1 MDSITLAQKNNFFK
15 RHKLALIAS
24 FIVGLIALAPHIIF
38 PLQLGKEYKGIYM
51 MQTANETEY
60 LARIKEVTEGNW
72 KLGSVPFYE
81 YKNNP
86 PLMAPNVL
94 DFLYAGA
101 HFISGISISNLVIA
115 SKLFL
120 PPLFFF
126 LIYFLIRQLTR
137 SKELLSNKINAIA
150 GGLLIVL
157 GYDLVDYGSLISYIR
172 GVNSPSDFLLWTRP
186 INPILGGML
195 IFGFL
200 LIFWKL
206 YKNDNGGRKS
216 AYLIFSA
223 GLLFALA
230 IMSYFFSWGI
240 ILSFLAVFGLF
251 SLFLKNWL
259 LLKRI
264 VSIAFLGI
272 LFSAPYL
279 YNIYLAAKNPLYKES
294 AIRTGIFYG
303 RELFLNKFLILALL
317 IFAAVSLFVFYA
329 QKKNKEN
336 LFFFKE
342 KWWLVCLAIITCGF
356 IALNQQLLTGQT
368 VWPYH
373 FVQYTIPLGITALFA
388 TLYNFSFYSYGFRR
402 AWMSIIFIAIT
413 APLSFGSYTQ
423 SMAYKNNFE
432 NYKEKQ
438 KYAEVF
444 EWINSNTKEDCVIL
458 TSERLFLTKA
468 LTIYTKCDTY
478 LSDFAS
484 FVIPTERLWHNYL
497 VYLRII
503 GIGAEEID
511 KYVEEKNED
520 ILTYLYAAEPMA
532 KPEFLIEN
540 KKISLKVV
548 DDYKEFLKKDF
559 LEEVKKYNVTY
570 LMTEKNDN
578 KIFSNALRIVYKDDN
593 LALFEF

>member
-1 MDSITLAQKNNFFK
+1 MAQKNNFFK

-86 PLMAPNVL
+86 SLMAPNVL

-157 GYDLVDYGSLISYIR
+157 GYDLVDYGSLISYIG
-172 GVNSPSDFLLWTRP
+172 GVSSPSDFLLWTRP

-200 LIFWKL
+200 LVFWKL
-206 YKNDNGGRKS
+206 YKNETADRKS
-216 AYLIFSA
+216 KYLILSA
-223 GLLFALA
+223 SLLFALA

-251 SLFLKNWL
+251 SLFFKNWL

-317 IFAAVSLFVFYA
+317 IFLTVSFLVFYRR
-329 QKKNKEN
+329 KKEAPHN
-336 LFFFKE
+336 FFKE
-342 KWWLVCLAIITCGF
+342 KWWLVCLAMITCGF

-373 FVQYTIPLGITALFA
+373 FVQYTIPLSITAIFVA
-388 TLYNFSFYSYGFRR
+388 LYNLSLYGG
-402 AWMSIIFIAIT
+402 IFKKTWIAISFV
-413 APLSFGSYTQ
+413 AIAGSLSFGTYTQ
-423 SMAYKNNFE
+423 TMAYKNNFE
-432 NYKEKQ
+432 IYKERQ

-444 EWINSNTKEDCVIL
+444 RWINKNAKKDCVIL

-497 VYLRII
+497 VYLRLI
-503 GIGAEEID
+503 GIGTEEID
-511 KYVEEKNED
+511 KYVEEKNGD
-520 ILTYLYAAEPMA
+520 ILVYLYAAEPMA
-532 KPEFLIEN
+532 KPEFLIKN
-540 KKISLKVV
+540 KKISLKMA

-559 LEEVKKYNVTY
+559 LEELKKYKADYFIVERNNGKETISFDKTPLLY
-570 LMTEKNDN
+570 SSGNFL
-578 KIFSNALRIVYKDDN
+578 IFSLK
-593 LALFEF
+593 